1 MSGFFDNFRRLLGW
15 WNSVQPPAIDLVI
28 SPATEFYAR
37 GRGTEFVAVERM
49 TVLES
54 RPRPTTFDAARRH

>member
-49 TVLES
+49 TLLEC
-54 RPRPTTFDAARRH
+54 RLRLTTFDAARRH